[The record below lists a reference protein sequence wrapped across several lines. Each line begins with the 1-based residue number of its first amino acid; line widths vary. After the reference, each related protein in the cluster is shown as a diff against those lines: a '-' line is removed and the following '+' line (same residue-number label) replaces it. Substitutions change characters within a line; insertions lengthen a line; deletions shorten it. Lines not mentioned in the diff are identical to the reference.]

1 MDTNTP
7 QIGAEAKIPMTGEI
21 EKVIKSLPKEKQ
33 EVLVAEIMRI
43 QSLSGPIPPPE
54 IMQGYENI
62 LKGSADRILSMAENQ
77 ATHRMEIEK
86 SVVKRSLNQKT
97 FGLIM
102 GSVIALV
109 ILGITVYF
117 AVLGLVW
124 LAGVLAT
131 TTFVAAL
138 TILILGRTPS
148 NKDDKEAET
157 PKKKKK

>member
-43 QSLSGPIPPPE
+43 QSFSGPIPPPE

>member
-1 MDTNTP
+1 M
-7 QIGAEAKIPMTGEI
+7 
-21 EKVIKSLPKEKQ
+21 
-33 EVLVAEIMRI
+33 LVAEIMRI
-43 QSLSGPIPPPE
+43 QSFSGPIPPPE

-97 FGLIM
+97 LGLIM
-102 GSVIALV
+102 GSVILV

-138 TILILGRTPS
+138 TILIWGRTPS

>member
-33 EVLVAEIMRI
+33 EVIVAEIMRI
-43 QSLSGPIPPPE
+43 QSFSGPIPPPE

-77 ATHRMEIEK
+77 ATHRMDIEK

-148 NKDDKEAET
+148 NKDDKEVET

>member
-7 QIGAEAKIPMTGEI
+7 QIGAEAKILMTGEI

-43 QSLSGPIPPPE
+43 QSFSGPIPPPE

-148 NKDDKEAET
+148 NKDDKEAAT